1 LGDWGSIGCF
11 ILKTPMETIKNYCP
25 ECNEKLRGRTD
36 KKFCSDSCRSMYHNR
51 QKSDQSMVLK
61 MIDKRLKLNRKILMG
76 LYDTLTGDSKMVP
89 LKYVENLGFTF
100 NFYTHIEN
108 DTQDEMVF
116 CYEYGY
122 RKVDN
127 QKVQLLKQ
135 IPFSEGVDIIA

>member
-1 LGDWGSIGCF
+1 
-11 ILKTPMETIKNYCP
+11 METIKNYCP

-36 KKFCSDSCRSMYHNR
+36 KKYCSDSCRSMHHNR
-51 QKSDQSMVLK
+51 QKAEQSMVLK
-61 MIDKRLKLNRKILMG
+61 MIDKRLKRNRKILMG

-108 DTQDEMVF
+108 DMQEEMVF